1 MRITTSLPIISPLEE
16 QLLNLRTRRS
26 VVDRL
31 IRSLEL
37 YHRITPSGALHKRD
51 RVA

>member
-1 MRITTSLPIISPLEE
+1 MQKTISPPVISPLEE

-37 YHRITPSGALHKRD
+37 YHRITPSGALHRRD